1 VTFDLENILT
11 NWDAAWEQEKTD
23 FLEEL
28 YEFYS
33 PDDHCYTGLF
43 IRYQK
48 DLVEFVRD
56 FSRLDSEDLRFG
68 KPWLF
73 PVPTIN

>member
-1 VTFDLENILT
+1 MAFNLEDILLT
-11 NWDAAWEQEKTD
+11 WDTQWEQDKAD

-33 PDDHCYTGLF
+33 PSDHCYTGLF
-43 IRYQK
+43 QRYQE
-48 DLVEFVRD
+48 DLARFIRD
-56 FSRLDSEDLRFG
+56 WRRLPPEDLRFG

-73 PVPTIN
+73 PVPTMV

>member
-1 VTFDLENILT
+1 MGFDLENILT
-11 NWDAAWEQEKTD
+11 TWDTQWEQSKSD

-33 PDDHCYTGLF
+33 PADYCYTGLF
-43 IRYQK
+43 LRYQK
-48 DLVEFVRD
+48 DLAEFVRD
-56 FSRLDSEDLRFG
+56 WFRLDPSDVRFG

-73 PVPTIN
+73 PVPTIG

>member
-1 VTFDLENILT
+1 MAFDLEKILES
-11 NWDAAWEQEKTD
+11 WDRNWEQTKAE

-33 PDDHCYTGLF
+33 PSDHCYTGLYQ
-43 IRYQK
+43 RYQK
-48 DLVEFVRD
+48 DLAEFVRD
-56 FSRLDSEDLRFG
+56 HRRLSSEDMRFG

-73 PVPTIN
+73 PVPTIS